1 MKNILADIKTAV
13 SVFGEVRRARKSG
26 AEIKMQKVKQCPVI
40 LDTAGILSTVEGCT
54 LMNGNREIFYIVQK
68 VFNELPYEERHRLTF
83 SPKNGVFNARVQFW
97 QKLLRPAMSAKQY
110 HEAMQTIL
118 RWYIHI
124 KRRRQ
129 YEG

>member
-1 MKNILADIKTAV
+1 MKSILTDIQITA
-13 SVFGEVRRARKSG
+13 SLFKEVRKARRSG
-26 AEIKMQKVKQCPVI
+26 SGIQIQHVKEYPI
-40 LDTAGILSTVEGCT
+40 LTTCSILSTVEGCT

-83 SPKNGVFNARVQFW
+83 SPKNGEFNARVQFW

-110 HEAMQTIL
+110 HEAMQRII

-124 KRRRQ
+124 KRNRLGQ
-129 YEG
+129 AA

>member
-1 MKNILADIKTAV
+1 MKNILTDIKTTA
-13 SVFGEVRRARKSG
+13 SLFREVRKARRSG
-26 AEIKMQKVKQCPVI
+26 RGIQIQHVKEYPI
-40 LDTAGILSTVEGCT
+40 LTTCGILSTVEGCT

-83 SPKNGVFNARVQFW
+83 TPKNGEFNARVQFW

-110 HEAMQTIL
+110 HEAMQTII

-124 KRRRQ
+124 KRNRLGQ
-129 YEG
+129 AA